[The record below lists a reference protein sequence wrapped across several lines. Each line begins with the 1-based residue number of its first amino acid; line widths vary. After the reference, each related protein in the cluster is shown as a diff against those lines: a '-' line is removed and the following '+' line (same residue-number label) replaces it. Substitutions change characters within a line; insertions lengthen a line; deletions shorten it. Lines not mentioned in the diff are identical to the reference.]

1 MVSMV
6 MRICLVGKK
15 DGNVSDLF
23 FFGPFKTTK
32 KFGWEKFDPNEH
44 NWMILKK
51 NMLVKNNSW
60 FLYQIY
66 INIYFI

>member
-15 DGNVSDLF
+15 MEMFQIF

-32 KFGWEKFDPNEH
+32 KFEWEKFDPNEH
-44 NWMILKK
+44 NWMI
-51 NMLVKNNSW
+51 
-60 FLYQIY
+60 
-66 INIYFI
+66 

>member
-15 DGNVSDLF
+15 DGNVSDLS

-44 NWMILKK
+44 NWMIFKK
-51 NMLVKNNSW
+51 KHAC
-60 FLYQIY
+60 QK
-66 INIYFI
+66 

>member
-15 DGNVSDLF
+15 DGNVSDLSF

-44 NWMILKK
+44 NWMI
-51 NMLVKNNSW
+51 
-60 FLYQIY
+60 F
-66 INIYFI
+66 

>member
-6 MRICLVGKK
+6 MRICLIGKK

-44 NWMILKK
+44 NWMIFKK
-51 NMLVKNNSW
+51 KHAC
-60 FLYQIY
+60 QK
-66 INIYFI
+66 